1 MSFFAI
7 LKFKLFSNSA
17 YKSAILKVDQCFKK
31 RISQAGTSMEQN
43 NLKAERSNELYSLYD
58 EWESGKTLKLI
69 AMAIKYDLLIHPK
82 PAGVEE
88 NEYWRWS
95 SFGHILTASGRFEL
109 RKLIQQ
115 KRNLF
120 QEKITFYSVILFG
133 LLGLIIGLLGVVR

>member
-1 MSFFAI
+1 MNFFAI

-43 NLKAERSNELYSLYD
+43 NLKAERSNEISSLYD

-69 AMAIKYDLLIHPK
+69 TMAIKYDLPIHPK
-82 PAGVEE
+82 PADFEE

-95 SFGHILTASGRFEL
+95 SFGHILTTSDRFEL

-115 KRNLF
+115 ERNLF
-120 QEKITFYSVILFG
+120 QEKITFYSG
-133 LLGLIIGLLGVVR
+133 